1 MPDLDY
7 LQNCLGQRGIPEAY
21 TFLLGK
27 TKNVVSYLALNF
39 QRLSNNHNNDS
50 LINDN
55 VSWPVE
61 SEVRIYSLE
70 RET

>member
-27 TKNVVSYLALNF
+27 TKNVMFLF
-39 QRLSNNHNNDS
+39 QFYIFGLKFPEAIKQ
-50 LINDN
+50 LQ
-55 VSWPVE
+55 
-61 SEVRIYSLE
+61 
-70 RET
+70 